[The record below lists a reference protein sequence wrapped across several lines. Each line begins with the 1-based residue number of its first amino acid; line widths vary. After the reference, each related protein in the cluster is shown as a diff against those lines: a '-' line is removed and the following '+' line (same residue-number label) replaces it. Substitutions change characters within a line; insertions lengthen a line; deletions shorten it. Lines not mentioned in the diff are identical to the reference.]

1 MSRWVKPALAMLFCF
16 LCSLAV
22 TGVFVPSGPIRWIA
36 AILGTLPMIPA
47 LSARL
52 ARREERARKEQC
64 GFLFQVLLSRIS
76 IGNTLESAFSVA
88 ARETGQTYGVRSP
101 IAGALRD
108 LTSDLGSRTPVAQA
122 IARFTSKLRCVE
134 AETVFSALSSSRFIG
149 SGVMELFRTGQRMI
163 SESLSM
169 EDDVEAE
176 TAQRRTEALA
186 IAAMPPVIAA
196 LLRQLVPGYLDPV
209 FSTPAGAWIMAGAY
223 IAAAL
228 SAAMVLRILAGQSSD
243 RPQSRKKPGRPR
255 DVSKPI
261 SSIARFCSMHL
272 PSGYRIR
279 LSRAFDLIGD
289 VSSERIARHIGRK
302 LLIIAAGAALGA
314 LLHIAGGSW
323 PLIPGFAVVLALLHD
338 RDLYR
343 VSAEAKR
350 NMLRRFPVFLGM
362 MAAILHAGI
371 SLSNALDLC
380 VSSLPDPE
388 GPLGMEISEIRAGVR
403 AGQPAANGFDRL
415 AARMAIP
422 EVQAALSLIAQFE
435 RAGGRE
441 LISLLRM
448 QVPTCWSLY
457 RNAMRKR
464 MEDNAVRLL
473 IPMTL
478 DLLAVLAVTGLP
490 ALLSLRI

>member
-1 MSRWVKPALAMLFCF
+1 MSRMVKPAIAVLLCF

-22 TGVFVPSGPIRWIA
+22 AGVFVPSGPVRLVA
-36 AILGTLPMIPA
+36 AVLGALPMIPA

-52 ARREERARKEQC
+52 ARHAERARKEQC

-76 IGNTLESAFSVA
+76 IGDTLESAFPAA
-88 ARETGQTYGVRSP
+88 AREVGQTYGVRSST
-101 IAGALRD
+101 AGALRD

-122 IARFTSKLRCVE
+122 MTRFIRKLRCAE
-134 AETVFSALSSSRFIG
+134 AETVFHALASSLFIG
-149 SGVMELFRTGQRMI
+149 SGVMELLRTGQHMVA
-163 SESLSM
+163 ESLAM

-196 LLRQLVPGYLDPV
+196 MLRRLVPGYLDPV
-209 FSTPAGAWIMAGAY
+209 FSSPSGTWIMAGAY

-228 SAAMVLRILAGQSSD
+228 SAAMVLRILAGLSRD
-243 RPQSRKKPGRPR
+243 RSLRRRGSGKSRG
-255 DVSKPI
+255 SK
-261 SSIARFCSMHL
+261 STLWIARYCCKLL
-272 PSGYRIR
+272 PTGYRIR
-279 LSRAFDLIGD
+279 LERALDLIGD
-289 VSSERIARHIGRK
+289 VSPDRLARYVGRK
-302 LLIIAAGAALGA
+302 LLICAGGVVLGG
-314 LLHIAGGSW
+314 LLYAAGGSW
-323 PLIPGFAVVLALLHD
+323 TLIPGFPAVLAYLHD
-338 RDLYR
+338 RDLFHA
-343 VSAEAKR
+343 SAEAKR
-350 NMLRRFPVFLGM
+350 NLLRHFPVFLGL
-362 MAAILHAGI
+362 MAAILHAGV

-388 GPLGMEISEIRAGVR
+388 GPLGIEIAEIRAGVR
-403 AGQPAANGFDRL
+403 AGRPAANGFDRL

-422 EVQAALSLIAQFE
+422 EIQASLSLIAQFE

-464 MEDNAVRLL
+464 MEENAVRLL

-490 ALLSLRI
+490 ALISLRI